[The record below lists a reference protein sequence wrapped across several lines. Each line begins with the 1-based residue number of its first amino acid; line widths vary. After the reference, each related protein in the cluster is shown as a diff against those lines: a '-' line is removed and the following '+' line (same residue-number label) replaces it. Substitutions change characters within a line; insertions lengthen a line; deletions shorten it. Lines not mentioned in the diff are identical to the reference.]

1 MKWYHRALS
10 GVLAASMGVGLLG
23 SLPQAAAVSSVSAGK
38 NAVGTTQATGEIQAT
53 IRLDYPISSQK
64 LQEIGAKLTLFQGKE
79 AIATGD
85 LSQDSTL
92 TFSES
97 TTASGKVSQRTT
109 DQTVNYIDVNIRGLS
124 AQEDENTYHLKFEAA
139 GFKTYE
145 SDELTLSQYSKGIV
159 LGTGDATFTQ
169 GDLNGDNA
177 INTSDVDI
185 VKSKLS
191 TNDSKTDLNGDGK
204 VDIYDLAAVTMA
216 SAATGEAQLFNTTV
230 ITAKVV
236 DTASVAQAITGS
248 DKVEIQQGDVSSLFT
263 DDGQT
268 VTLVPKGG
276 SGELELPIPL
286 AQSAQETGVEMEQ
299 VSIVSST
306 ANPVEKGTVVAE
318 LVNGEK
324 IEVPFDH
331 SNPDG
336 VLAMQLR
343 DDGRKTVTI
352 SLGQRVPVKK
362 ITIKVEVKDNQPVVV
377 EQIKFVQD
385 IVPEHPAVEDVQV
398 KNVQA
403 TAGAKQV
410 TLTWDAF
417 PNITGYK
424 IYYGT
429 SADKLTN
436 TVETEQT
443 TYTVGNL
450 ENLKTYYFAV
460 APISNAGGQT
470 WEGGKSKV
478 VSATPQPNS
487 VPDKP
492 DSVTVTPGDTLLTVT
507 WKPGKDTV
515 SSRVQ
520 YRVKGEGEF
529 TVLPSSYQSSAVITG
544 LKNDVTYEVQVYG
557 VNSKGNG
564 PVSLT
569 AEGTPKLSD
578 IEGPE
583 LPTVNRLDADDVIS
597 SVTVPWDNTDYNV
610 SKGSLPGSV
619 YDENYRTSWIARTW
633 SQRREFT
640 FTFDQGYEMNYLIYV
655 PDLGMDVQNN
665 NGKRYRDYLTR
676 FNITINGQKIEE
688 SKVSFEC
695 GKDNEYFIVKFPKTT
710 VKTIAVEGVQWDGA
724 GNVSLS
730 EIAFYQYGDLDDSI
744 TALFANDSHTA
755 LAEGVDQDEID
766 ALRARANATD
776 AYYVNREVLLDELNN
791 AQQLLEKKD
800 SDLIVRTG
808 FTSRTASADEHFG
821 QSASALQP
829 LGVSALSNQSISL
842 YVEGVQEGDSIK
854 LVQWQHY
861 SETSATT
868 QSYTLHNGRNRIWL
882 SQIGNSGSGE
892 RGGSLYIEYSGSNAD
907 GIKIQVR
914 DTSANKNVITQIPYL
929 NIQPSQWYGKS
940 ESERKALLT
949 PYVEALKAHV
959 SSLSFPNETARK
971 TNTKNA
977 TEIATPSVL
986 LSLPADQVL
995 AGLGGASASTED
1007 MTNQLYRAIVAW
1019 EQLIFLANKTQGIIS
1034 ADQAF
1039 DSYQYPMQTR
1049 QNIRFSRLFSGAFMF
1064 AAGSYV
1070 GIDYNETRAMVTGYP
1085 LGETG
1090 AGGIDSDDVNG
1101 LYGWGIAHEIG
1112 HNMDKIGYAEITNN
1126 IYSLVAQTADTE
1138 NMTGASRLEG
1148 MYPDI
1153 FNKTALGKPGQ
1164 AGNVF
1169 VQLGMYWQL
1178 HLAYDGEGN
1187 ALKGAGSLN
1196 FFNAFFTKWK
1206 SDAYSGASKDDRIA
1220 LIASEITGKNLTEF
1234 FTRWGMELSES
1245 TLSKLKTYGAEDRE
1259 IWYLSDQSRRDRL
1272 AGKSK
1277 ASMTASVKAE
1287 IKDDTKVQ
1295 LTIEANGDADRVQ
1308 GYEIL
1313 RNGTPCAFLMGDG
1326 SATQTYTDSVGA
1338 ANNMALSYSVRV
1350 IDKLGYEV
1358 ADAHASDVRIS
1369 YDKTIDPGE
1378 YTITR
1383 DEKTGNVLITVKN
1396 PDSLLTVSG
1405 IKITGN
1411 HVPSTGVLTVL
1422 VSDKIHEIPT
1432 EQPTEDIPLV
1442 DLIPATPIVPEEE
1455 EKQEAETLP
1464 ETTPETTPTLPDTD
1478 SQPEAKPEAGED
1490 GVQNENTVTTEQP
1503 VVEED
1508 NAETEQPN
1516 EQPAEDVTKPAEES
1530 TTDTSEETVE
1540 LEGEAVPLAD
1550 LGEVEVQGD
1559 WTIAKMGSFTVNE
1572 SSDRDAFLTYL
1583 NKPGAHDTRIWMYD
1597 VKQIAISG
1605 IPTDVA
1611 LEDIH
1616 LLDYPGDNIAFTEGA
1631 SIGVLGQDYTY
1642 ETTEGEET
1650 IKAGTIVVTGS
1661 YRGDPLYN
1669 SVRIVGKM
1677 QSMMPGSSAAP
1688 TVSERTLS
1696 GETLLFAE
1704 IPEDGAVSTISD
1716 GFFLFIPADQDAF
1729 KKVNED
1735 HVDEHNHGETNEVII
1750 EFKAQMWRAVD
1761 VEGNNPR
1768 MTSDTVFISVPRY
1781 ESMPS
1786 IVLEQQEN

>member
-10 GVLAASMGVGLLG
+10 GVLAASMGIGLLG
-23 SLPQAAAVSSVSAGK
+23 SLPHAAAVSSVSAGK

-64 LQEIGAKLTLFQGKE
+64 LQEIGAKLTLFQGDK

-109 DQTVNYIDVNIRGLS
+109 DQTVNYIDVSIRGLS
-124 AQEDENTYHLKFEAA
+124 AQEDKNTYHLKFEAE

-191 TNDSKTDLNGDGK
+191 TSDSEADLNGDGK

-216 SAATGEAQLFNTTV
+216 SGATGEAQLFNTTV

-236 DTASVAQAITGS
+236 DTATVAAEIES
-248 DKVEIQQGDVSSLFT
+248 KVEVKSGNVASLFT
-263 DDGQT
+263 DDGQA
-268 VTLVPKGG
+268 VTLMPK
-276 SGELELPIPL
+276 SGASELELPIPL

-318 LVNGEK
+318 LVSGET

-385 IVPEHPAVEDVQV
+385 IVPEEPVVEDVQV

-410 TLTWDAF
+410 ILTWDAF

-478 VSATPQPNS
+478 VNATPQPNS

-515 SSRVQ
+515 SCRVQ

-529 TVLPSSYQSSAVITG
+529 TVLPNAYQSSATITG
-544 LKNDVTYEVQVYG
+544 LKNDVTYEVQVFG

-583 LPTVNRLDADDVIS
+583 LPTVNRLENSVITS
-597 SVTVPWDNTDYNV
+597 ATHPTSNV
-610 SKGSLPGSV
+610 HSGLSRGELPKSV
-619 YDENYRTSWIARTW
+619 YDGNYNTGWIARTW
-633 SQRREFT
+633 SESRAFT
-640 FTFDQGYEMNYLIYV
+640 FTFDKEYEMNYLIYV
-655 PDLGMDVQNN
+655 PDLRNDPEKS
-665 NGKRYRDYLTR
+665 GKRYRDYFDS
-676 FNITINGQKIEE
+676 FNMWINGERVTN
-688 SKVSFEC
+688 VSFEK
-695 GKDNEYFIVKFPKTT
+695 GKDNTYFIVKFPKST
-710 VKTIAVEGVQWDGA
+710 VKSLTVEASQWAGA
-724 GNVSLS
+724 GNLSLT
-730 EIAFYQYGDLDDSI
+730 EVAFYEYGDLDDSI

-755 LAEGVDQDEID
+755 LAEGVDQDKID
-766 ALRARANATD
+766 ALRARAKDAD
-776 AYYVNREVLLDELNN
+776 AYYVNREVLLDELDN

-800 SDLIVRTG
+800 SELNVRTG
-808 FTSRTASADEHFG
+808 FTSRTASADGQYG

-829 LGVSALSNQSISL
+829 LGLSALSNQSISL

-854 LVQWQHY
+854 LVQWQQY

-868 QSYTLHNGRNRIWL
+868 KSYELHNGRNRIWL

-929 NIQPSQWYGKS
+929 NIQPSQWYEKS
-940 ESERKALLT
+940 EDERKALLT
-949 PYVEALKAHV
+949 PYVEALKTHV
-959 SSLSFPNETARK
+959 SGLTFANDPSKK

-1039 DSYQYPMQTR
+1039 DSYEYPMQTR

-1085 LGETG
+1085 LGQTG

-1178 HLAYDGEGN
+1178 HLAYDNEGN
-1187 ALKGAGSLN
+1187 ALQGAGSLN
-1196 FFNAFFTKWK
+1196 FFNAFFKKWK
-1206 SDAYSGASKDDRIA
+1206 SGAYSDAASKDDRIA

-1245 TLSKLKTYGAEDRE
+1245 TKSTLSSYDEEERE

-1272 AGKSK
+1272 AGESK
-1277 ASMTASVKAE
+1277 TSMTASVHAE

-1295 LTIEANGDADRVQ
+1295 LTIEAHGDADRVQ

-1313 RNGTPCAFLMGDG
+1313 RNGTPIAFLMGNG

-1350 IDKLGYEV
+1350 IDKLGYAV
-1358 ADAHASDVRIS
+1358 ATANASDVRIS
-1369 YDKTIDPGE
+1369 YDKTIASDE
-1378 YTITR
+1378 YTIVR
-1383 DEKTGNVLITVKN
+1383 DEKTGNVLITVK
-1396 PDSLLTVSG
+1396 DQTRLLSVSG
-1405 IKITGN
+1405 IKITGD
-1411 HVPSTGVLTVL
+1411 HVPSTGTLMVL
-1422 VSDKIHEIPT
+1422 VSDKVHEIPT
-1432 EQPTEDIPLV
+1432 TQPTESIPMTALV
-1442 DLIPATPIVPEEE
+1442 PATTIVPETDKTEP
-1455 EKQEAETLP
+1455 T
-1464 ETTPETTPTLPDTD
+1464 ETTPETTPEST
-1478 SQPEAKPEAGED
+1478 PEAGED
-1490 GVQNENTVTTEQP
+1490 GVQNEDTVITEPP

-1508 NAETEQPN
+1508 SVETEQPN

-1540 LEGEAVPLAD
+1540 LEGEAVPLAG

-1559 WTIAKMGSFTVNE
+1559 WTIAKMGSFTANE
-1572 SSDRDAFLTYL
+1572 SSDPTHSFLTYF

-1597 VKQIAISG
+1597 AKQIAISG

-1642 ETTEGEET
+1642 ETTEGTEK
-1650 IKAGTIVVTGS
+1650 IPAGTIVVTGS

-1716 GFFLFIPADQDAF
+1716 GFFLFIPEDQEAF

-1735 HVDEHNHGETNEVII
+1735 HEDNHGANNEVII

-1761 VEGNNPR
+1761 VEGHDPR

-1781 ESMPS
+1781 ESMPN
-1786 IVLEQQEN
+1786 IILAE

>member
-10 GVLAASMGVGLLG
+10 GVLAASMGIGLLG

-64 LQEIGAKLTLFQGKE
+64 LQGIGAKLTLFQGKE

-124 AQEDENTYHLKFEAA
+124 AQEDENTYHLKFEAE

-169 GDLNGDNA
+169 GDLNDDNA

-216 SAATGEAQLFNTTV
+216 SGATGEAQLFNTTV

-236 DTASVAQAITGS
+236 DTATVAAEIES
-248 DKVEIQQGDVSSLFT
+248 KVEVKSGNVASLFT

-286 AQSAQETGVEMEQ
+286 AESAQETGVEMEQ

-318 LVNGEK
+318 LVNGEN
-324 IEVPFDH
+324 IEVPFDQ

-336 VLAMQLR
+336 VLAMQVR

-362 ITIKVEVKDNQPVVV
+362 ITIKVEIKDNQPVVV

-385 IVPEHPAVEDVQV
+385 IVPEEPVVEDVQV

-403 TAGAKQV
+403 TAGTKQV

-429 SADKLTN
+429 SADKLTS

-478 VSATPQPNS
+478 VNATPQPNS

-529 TVLPSSYQSSAVITG
+529 TVLPSAYQSSATITG
-544 LKNDVTYEVQVYG
+544 LENDVTYEVQVYG

-569 AEGTPKLSD
+569 AEGTPKLSE

-583 LPTVNRLDADDVIS
+583 LPTVNRLDNSVITS
-597 SVTVPWDNTDYNV
+597 ATYPTSNV
-610 SKGSLPGSV
+610 HWSLSRGELPKSV
-619 YDENYRTSWIARTW
+619 YDGNYNTGWIARTW
-633 SQRREFT
+633 SESRAFT
-640 FTFDQGYEMNYLIYV
+640 FTFDQEYEMNYLIYA
-655 PDLGMDVQNN
+655 PDLRNDPEKS
-665 NGKRYRDYLTR
+665 GKRYRDYFDS
-676 FNITINGQKIEE
+676 FNMWINGERVTN
-688 SKVSFEC
+688 VSFEK
-695 GKDNEYFIVKFPKTT
+695 GKDNTYFIVKFPKST
-710 VKTIAVEGVQWDGA
+710 VKSLTVEASQWAGA
-724 GNVSLS
+724 GNLSLT
-730 EIAFYQYGDLDDSI
+730 EVAFYEYGDLDDSI

-755 LAEGVDQDEID
+755 LAEGVDQDKID
-766 ALRARANATD
+766 ALRARAKDAD
-776 AYYVNREVLLDELNN
+776 AYYVNREVLLDELDN

-800 SDLIVRTG
+800 SELNVRTG
-808 FTSRTASADEHFG
+808 FTSRTASADGQYG

-829 LGVSALSNQSISL
+829 LGLSALSNQSISL

-854 LVQWQHY
+854 LVQWQQY

-868 QSYTLHNGRNRIWL
+868 KSYELHNGRNRIWL

-940 ESERKALLT
+940 EDERKALLT

-971 TNTKNA
+971 TNTRNV

-995 AGLGGASASTED
+995 AGLGGASASIED

-1085 LGETG
+1085 LGQTG

-1187 ALKGAGSLN
+1187 ALKGAGSLD
-1196 FFNAFFTKWK
+1196 FFNEFFKKWK
-1206 SDAYSGASKDDRIA
+1206 SGAYSGASKDDRIA

-1245 TLSKLKTYGAEDRE
+1245 TKSTLSSYDEEERE

-1272 AGKSK
+1272 AGESK
-1277 ASMTASVKAE
+1277 ASMTASVHAE

-1295 LTIEANGDADRVQ
+1295 LTITVSDDADRVQ

-1313 RNGTPCAFLMGDG
+1313 RNGTPIAFLMGDG

-1350 IDKLGYEV
+1350 IDKLGYAV
-1358 ADAHASDVRIS
+1358 ATANASDVRIS
-1369 YDKTIDPGE
+1369 YDKTIASDE
-1378 YTITR
+1378 YTIVR
-1383 DEKTGNVLITVKN
+1383 DEETGNVLITVKD

-1411 HVPSTGVLTVL
+1411 HVPSKGTLMVL
-1422 VSDKIHEIPT
+1422 VSDKVHEIPT
-1432 EQPTEDIPLV
+1432 TQPTESIPMTALV
-1442 DLIPATPIVPEEE
+1442 PATTIVPETD
-1455 EKQEAETLP
+1455 KTETT
-1464 ETTPETTPTLPDTD
+1464 ETTPETTPEST
-1478 SQPEAKPEAGED
+1478 PEAGAE
-1490 GVQNENTVTTEQP
+1490 GAQNEDAVTNQP
-1503 VVEED
+1503 AAEEGST
-1508 NAETEQPN
+1508 AAEQPN
-1516 EQPAEDVTKPAEES
+1516 EQPTVDTTQPTEDKVED
-1530 TTDTSEETVE
+1530 TDVVD
-1540 LEGEAVPLAD
+1540 LENEAVPLAG

-1559 WTIAKMGSFTVNE
+1559 WTIAKMGSFTANE
-1572 SSDRDAFLTYL
+1572 SSDPTHSFLTYF

-1597 VKQIAISG
+1597 AKQIAISG

-1611 LEDIH
+1611 LEDIQ

-1642 ETTEGEET
+1642 ETTEGTEK
-1650 IKAGTIVVTGS
+1650 IPAGTIVVTGS

-1716 GFFLFIPADQDAF
+1716 GFFLFIPADQEAF

-1735 HVDEHNHGETNEVII
+1735 HEDNHGANNEVII

-1761 VEGNNPR
+1761 VEGHDPR

-1781 ESMPS
+1781 ESMPN
-1786 IVLEQQEN
+1786 IILAE

>member
-124 AQEDENTYHLKFEAA
+124 AQEDENTYHLKFEAE

-169 GDLNGDNA
+169 GDLNDDNA

-216 SAATGEAQLFNTTV
+216 SGATGEAQLFNTTV

-236 DTASVAQAITGS
+236 DTATVAAEIES
-248 DKVEIQQGDVSSLFT
+248 KVEVKSGNVASLFT

-286 AQSAQETGVEMEQ
+286 AESAQETGVEMEQ

-385 IVPEHPAVEDVQV
+385 IVPEEPAVEDVQV

-424 IYYGT
+424 IYYGA

-478 VSATPQPNS
+478 VNATPQPNS

-529 TVLPSSYQSSAVITG
+529 TVLPNAYQSSATITG

-569 AEGTPKLSD
+569 AEGTPKLSEM
-578 IEGPE
+578 EGPE
-583 LPTVNRLDADDVIS
+583 LPTVNRLENSVITS
-597 SVTVPWDNTDYNV
+597 ATHPTSNV
-610 SKGSLPGSV
+610 HSGLSRGELPKSV
-619 YDENYRTSWIARTW
+619 YDGNYNTGWIARTW
-633 SQRREFT
+633 SESRAFT
-640 FTFDQGYEMNYLIYV
+640 FTFDKEYEMNYLIYV
-655 PDLGMDVQNN
+655 PDLRNDPEKS
-665 NGKRYRDYLTR
+665 GKRYRDYFDS
-676 FNITINGQKIEE
+676 FNMWINGERVTN
-688 SKVSFEC
+688 VSFEK
-695 GKDNEYFIVKFPKTT
+695 GKDNTYFIVKFPKST
-710 VKTIAVEGVQWDGA
+710 VKSLTVEASQWAGA
-724 GNVSLS
+724 GNLSLT
-730 EIAFYQYGDLDDSI
+730 EVAFYEYGDLDDSI

-755 LAEGVDQDEID
+755 LAEGVDQDKID
-766 ALRARANATD
+766 ALRARAKDAD
-776 AYYVNREVLLDELNN
+776 AYYVNREVLLDELDN

-800 SDLIVRTG
+800 SELNVRTG
-808 FTSRTASADEHFG
+808 FTSRTASADGQYG

-829 LGVSALSNQSISL
+829 LGLSALSNQSISL

-854 LVQWQHY
+854 LVQWQQY

-868 QSYTLHNGRNRIWL
+868 KSYELHNGRNRIWL

-929 NIQPSQWYGKS
+929 NIQPSQWYDKS
-940 ESERKALLT
+940 EDERKALLT
-949 PYVEALKAHV
+949 PYVQALKAHV

-971 TNTKNA
+971 TNTRNV

-1007 MTNQLYRAIVAW
+1007 MTNQLYRALVAW

-1085 LGETG
+1085 LGQTG

-1101 LYGWGIAHEIG
+1101 LYGWGIAHEVG

-1126 IYSLVAQTADTE
+1126 IYSLVAQTADTG
-1138 NMTGASRLEG
+1138 NMTGPSRLEG

-1206 SDAYSGASKDDRIA
+1206 SDAYSDAASKDDRIA
-1220 LIASEITGKNLTEF
+1220 LIASEVTGKNLTEF

-1245 TLSKLKTYGAEDRE
+1245 TKSTLSSYGAEERE

-1272 AGKSK
+1272 AGESK

-1295 LTIEANGDADRVQ
+1295 LTIEAHGDADRVQ

-1313 RNGTPCAFLMGDG
+1313 RNGTSIAFLMGNG

-1383 DEKTGNVLITVKN
+1383 DEETGNVLITVK
-1396 PDSLLTVSG
+1396 DQTRLLSVSG

-1411 HVPSTGVLTVL
+1411 HVPSTGTLMVL
-1422 VSDKIHEIPT
+1422 VSDEIHEIPT
-1432 EQPTEDIPLV
+1432 TQPTESIPMTALV
-1442 DLIPATPIVPEEE
+1442 PATTIVPETD
-1455 EKQEAETLP
+1455 KTETT
-1464 ETTPETTPTLPDTD
+1464 ETTPETTPDA
-1478 SQPEAKPEAGED
+1478 SQPEAGAEGA
-1490 GVQNENTVTTEQP
+1490 QNEDAVTNQP
-1503 VVEED
+1503 AAEEGST
-1508 NAETEQPN
+1508 ATEQPN
-1516 EQPAEDVTKPAEES
+1516 EQPTVDTTQPTEDKVED
-1530 TTDTSEETVE
+1530 TDVVD
-1540 LEGEAVPLAD
+1540 LENEAVPLAGYYSIVPEGWV
-1550 LGEVEVQGD
+1550 L
-1559 WTIAKMGSFTVNE
+1559 AKDGSFDKN
-1572 SSDRDAFLTYL
+1572 DAPGSGSFLTYF
-1583 NKPGAHDTRIWMYD
+1583 NKPGVQDTRIWMYD
-1597 VKQIAISG
+1597 AKQIAISG

-1642 ETTEGEET
+1642 ETTEGTEK
-1650 IKAGTIVVTGS
+1650 IPAGTIVVTGS

-1716 GFFLFIPADQDAF
+1716 GFFLFIPEDQEAF

-1735 HVDEHNHGETNEVII
+1735 HEDNHGANNEVII

-1761 VEGNNPR
+1761 VEGHDPR

-1781 ESMPS
+1781 ESMPN
-1786 IVLEQQEN
+1786 IILAE

>member
-10 GVLAASMGVGLLG
+10 GVLAASMGIGLLG
-23 SLPQAAAVSSVSAGK
+23 SLPHAAAVSSVSAGK

-64 LQEIGAKLTLFQGKE
+64 LQEIGAKLTLFQGDKP
-79 AIATGD
+79 IATGD

-97 TTASGKVSQRTT
+97 TTASGEVSQRTT

-124 AQEDENTYHLKFEAA
+124 AQEDENTYHLKFEAE

-216 SAATGEAQLFNTTV
+216 SGATGEAQLFNTTV

-236 DTASVAQAITGS
+236 DTATVAAEIES
-248 DKVEIQQGDVSSLFT
+248 KVEVKSGNVASLFT
-263 DDGQT
+263 DDGQA
-268 VTLVPKGG
+268 VTLMPK
-276 SGELELPIPL
+276 SGASELELPIPL
-286 AQSAQETGVEMEQ
+286 AQSAQESGVEMEQ

-306 ANPVEKGTVVAE
+306 ANPVEKGTVIAE
-318 LVNGEK
+318 LVNGEN
-324 IEVPFDH
+324 IEVPFDQ

-336 VLAMQLR
+336 VLAMQVR

-385 IVPEHPAVEDVQV
+385 IVPEEPVVEDVQV

-403 TAGAKQV
+403 TAGTKQV

-429 SADKLTN
+429 SADKLTS

-492 DSVTVTPGDTLLTVT
+492 DSVTVTPGDGFLTVT

-529 TVLPSSYQSSAVITG
+529 TVLPSSYQSSATITG
-544 LKNDVTYEVQVYG
+544 LENGVTYEVQVFG

-583 LPTVNRLDADDVIS
+583 LPTVNRLDNSVITS
-597 SVTVPWDNTDYNV
+597 ATYPTSNV
-610 SKGSLPGSV
+610 HWGLSRGELPKSV
-619 YDENYRTSWIARTW
+619 YDGNYNTGWIARTW
-633 SQRREFT
+633 SESRAFT
-640 FTFDQGYEMNYLIYV
+640 FTFDQEYEMNYLIYV
-655 PDLGMDVQNN
+655 PDLRNDPEKS
-665 NGKRYRDYLTR
+665 GKRYRDYFDS
-676 FNITINGQKIEE
+676 FNMWINGERVTN
-688 SKVSFEC
+688 VSFEK
-695 GKDNEYFIVKFPKTT
+695 GKDNTYFIVKFPKST
-710 VKTIAVEGVQWDGA
+710 VKSLTVEASQWAGA
-724 GNVSLS
+724 GNLSLT
-730 EIAFYQYGDLDDSI
+730 EVAFYQYGDLDNRIQD
-744 TALFANDSHTA
+744 LFANDSHTA
-755 LAEGVDQDEID
+755 LAEGVDQDKID
-766 ALRARANATD
+766 ALRARANDTD
-776 AYYVNREVLLDELNN
+776 AYYVNREVMLDELNN
-791 AQQLLEKKD
+791 AQQLLGQQD
-800 SDLIVRTG
+800 SELNVRTG
-808 FTSRTASADEHFG
+808 FTSRTASADGQYG

-829 LGVSALSNQSISL
+829 LGLSALSNQSISL

-854 LVQWQHY
+854 LVQWQQY

-868 QSYTLHNGRNRIWL
+868 KSYELHNGRNRIWL

-929 NIQPSQWYGKS
+929 NIQPSQWYDKS
-940 ESERKALLT
+940 ENERKALLT
-949 PYVEALKAHV
+949 PYVEALKTHV
-959 SSLSFPNETARK
+959 SGLTFANDPSKK
-971 TNTKNA
+971 TNTRNV

-1085 LGETG
+1085 LGQTG

-1178 HLAYDGEGN
+1178 HLAYDNEGN
-1187 ALKGAGSLN
+1187 ALQGAGSLD
-1196 FFNAFFTKWK
+1196 FFNEFFKKWK
-1206 SDAYSGASKDDRIA
+1206 AGEHSGASKDDRIA
-1220 LIASEITGKNLTEF
+1220 LIASEVADKNLTEF

-1245 TLSKLKTYGAEDRE
+1245 TLSKLKTYGTEDRE

-1272 AGKSK
+1272 AGESK
-1277 ASMTASVKAE
+1277 TSMTASVHAE

-1295 LTIEANGDADRVQ
+1295 LTIEAHGDADRVQ

-1313 RNGTPCAFLMGDG
+1313 RNGTPIAFLMGNG

-1369 YDKTIDPGE
+1369 YDKTIASDE
-1378 YTITR
+1378 YTIVR
-1383 DEKTGNVLITVKN
+1383 DEKNGNVLITVKD

-1405 IKITGN
+1405 IKITGD
-1411 HVPSTGVLTVL
+1411 HVPSKGTLMVL
-1422 VSDKIHEIPT
+1422 VSDKVHEIPT
-1432 EQPTEDIPLV
+1432 TQPTESIPMTALV
-1442 DLIPATPIVPEEE
+1442 PATTIVPETD
-1455 EKQEAETLP
+1455 KTETT
-1464 ETTPETTPTLPDTD
+1464 ETTPEST
-1478 SQPEAKPEAGED
+1478 PEAGAE
-1490 GVQNENTVTTEQP
+1490 GAQNEDTVTTEPP

-1516 EQPAEDVTKPAEES
+1516 QQPAEDVTKPAEES

-1540 LEGEAVPLAD
+1540 LEGEAVPLAG

-1559 WTIAKMGSFTVNE
+1559 WTIAKMGSFTANE
-1572 SSDRDAFLTYL
+1572 SSDPDAFLTYL

-1597 VKQIAISG
+1597 AKQIAISG

-1611 LEDIH
+1611 LEDIQ

-1642 ETTEGEET
+1642 ETTEGTEK
-1650 IKAGTIVVTGS
+1650 IPAGTIVVTGS

-1677 QSMMPGSSAAP
+1677 QSMKPGSSAAP

-1716 GFFLFIPADQDAF
+1716 GFFLFIPEDQEAF

-1735 HVDEHNHGETNEVII
+1735 HEDNHGANNEVII

-1761 VEGNNPR
+1761 VEGHDPR

-1781 ESMPS
+1781 ESMPN
-1786 IVLEQQEN
+1786 IILAE

>member
-23 SLPQAAAVSSVSAGK
+23 SLPHAAAVSSADLSKTV
-38 NAVGTTQATGEIQAT
+38 VGTTGATGEIQAK
-53 IRLDYPISSQK
+53 IRLDYPISTQK
-64 LQEIGAKLTLFQGKE
+64 LQEIGAKVTLLQQGQ
-79 AIATGD
+79 AIATGN
-85 LSQDSTL
+85 LSQNGAL
-92 TFSES
+92 VFSDG
-97 TTASGKVSQRTT
+97 GKATGTISQRTT
-109 DQTVNYIDVNIRGLS
+109 QETANYIDLSIRGLS
-124 AQEDENTYHLKFEAA
+124 ADEDENTYQLKFEAD
-139 GFKTYE
+139 GFKTYTSE
-145 SDELTLSQYSKGIV
+145 DLVLSQYSKGIV
-159 LGTGDATFTQ
+159 LGTGDTTFTQ
-169 GDLNGDNA
+169 GDLNADGQVNEA
-177 INTSDVDI
+177 DI
-185 VKSKLS
+185 QAVKDKLS
-191 TNDSKTDLNGDGK
+191 TTDSKADLNGDGK
-204 VDIYDLAAVTMA
+204 VDISDLAAITMA
-216 SAATGEAQLFNTTV
+216 SGASGEAQLFNTAV

-236 DTASVAQAITGS
+236 NAETVSQAITETGT
-248 DKVEIQQGDVSSLFT
+248 VEVKSGDVSSLFT

-268 VTLVPKGG
+268 VTLAPMGG
-276 SGELELPIPL
+276 GNELELPIPL
-286 AQSAQETGVEMEQ
+286 AESAQETGVEMEQ

-318 LVNGEK
+318 LTDGTF
-324 IEVPFDH
+324 IEVPFDE
-331 SNPDG
+331 STPDG
-336 VLAMQLR
+336 VQAIQLL

-362 ITIKVEVKDNQPVVV
+362 ITIKVEIKDNQPVVV

-385 IVPEHPAVEDVQV
+385 IVPEEPAVENVQV
-398 KNVQA
+398 KNVKAQ
-403 TAGAKQV
+403 AGAKQV

-424 IYYGT
+424 VYYGT
-429 SADKLTN
+429 SADKMTSTL
-436 TVETEQT
+436 ETEQT
-443 TYTVGNL
+443 TCTVGNL

-470 WEGGKSKV
+470 WEGGKSAV

-492 DSVTVTPGDTLLTVT
+492 DAVTVTPGDTLLTVT

-529 TVLPSSYQSSAVITG
+529 TVLPASYQTSATITG
-544 LKNDVTYEVQVYG
+544 LENDVTYEVQVYG

-569 AEGTPKLSD
+569 AEGTPKLEQ

-583 LPTVNRLDADDVIS
+583 LPSVNRLDASTVITS
-597 SVTVPWDNTDYNV
+597 ATYPTNNTDTNV
-610 SKGSLPGSV
+610 SKGTLPGSV
-619 YDENYRTSWIARTW
+619 YDGDYRTSWIARTW
-633 SQRREFT
+633 SQSRKFT
-640 FTFDQGYEMNYLIYV
+640 FTFDKAYEMNYLIYV
-655 PDLGMDVQNN
+655 PDQGKDVQNN
-665 NGKRYRDYLTR
+665 NGKLYRDYLTR
-676 FNITINGQKIEE
+676 FNITINGQAIDA
-688 SKVSFEC
+688 SQVSFERA
-695 GKDNEYFIVKFPKTT
+695 KDNQYFIVKFPKSM
-710 VKTIAVEGVQWDGA
+710 VNTISVEGVQWDGA

-730 EIAFYQYGDLDDSI
+730 EIAFYEYGDLDDSI
-744 TALFANDSHTA
+744 TALFANGSHTA
-755 LAEGVDQDEID
+755 LAEGVDADKINE
-766 ALRARANATD
+766 LRTRANDAD
-776 AYYVNREVLLDELNN
+776 AYYVNREVLLDELDN
-791 AQQLLEKKD
+791 AQQLLDKKD
-800 SDLIVRTG
+800 SELTVRTG
-808 FTSRTASADEHFG
+808 FASRSASADSQYG

-829 LGVSALSNQSISL
+829 LGVSALSGQSISL
-842 YVEGVQEGDSIK
+842 YVEGVQDGDSLK
-854 LVQWQHY
+854 LVQWQQY
-861 SETSATT
+861 SETNATT
-868 QSYTLHNGRNRIWL
+868 KSYNLTNGRNRIWL

-892 RGGSLYIEYSGSNAD
+892 RGGSLYIEYNGKNAD

-914 DTSANKNVITQIPYL
+914 DTSANKNVVTVIPYL
-929 NIQPSQWYGKS
+929 NIQPTQWYGKS
-940 ESERKALLT
+940 EDERKAVLRT
-949 PYVEALKAHV
+949 YAEALKAYV
-959 SSLSFPNETARK
+959 PTLNFPNEGAKK
-971 TNTKNA
+971 TNTKNI

-986 LSLPADQVL
+986 LSLPANQVL
-995 AGLGGASASTED
+995 EGLGGANASVDEL
-1007 MTNQLYRAIVAW
+1007 TNQLYRAIVAW

-1090 AGGIDSDDVNG
+1090 ASGIDSDDVNG
-1101 LYGWGIAHEIG
+1101 LYGWGIAHEVG

-1126 IYSLVAQTADTE
+1126 IYSLVAQTADTGD
-1138 NMTGASRLEG
+1138 MTGPSRLEG

-1178 HLAYDGEGN
+1178 HLAYDGKGN
-1187 ALKGAGSLN
+1187 ALNGAGSLD

-1206 SDAYSGASKDDRIA
+1206 AGEYSSASKDDRIA
-1220 LIASEITGKNLTEF
+1220 LIASEVTGKNLTEF

-1245 TLSKLKTYGAEDRE
+1245 TKSTLASYGQEDRE

-1277 ASMTASVKAE
+1277 ASLTASLAAE
-1287 IKDDTKVQ
+1287 VQNDTDVT
-1295 LTIEANGDADRVQ
+1295 LTIQISGDADRVQ

-1313 RNGTPCAFLMGDG
+1313 RNGTPIAFLMGNG

-1369 YDKTIDPGE
+1369 YDKTIDSSKYVIE
-1378 YTITR
+1378 R
-1383 DEKTGNVLITVKN
+1383 DNETGNILITVKDQ
-1396 PDSLLTVSG
+1396 DSLLSVAG
-1405 IKITGN
+1405 IKLTGSN
-1411 HVPSTGVLTVL
+1411 IPSRGTLMVLT
-1422 VSDKIHEIPT
+1422 SDEIHELPDTSVT
-1432 EQPTEDIPLV
+1432 EEVPMEELT
-1442 DLIPATPIVPEEE
+1442 PADPIVPEESE
-1455 EKQEAETLP
+1455 QPTEAP
-1464 ETTPETTPTLPDTD
+1464 ETTPAQPEQNDQT
-1478 SQPEAKPEAGED
+1478 QPEAGADDGQHADDNQQTETEGTPDQSPAQTEDKQDTAQTAPETEEEHQD
-1490 GVQNENTVTTEQP
+1490 QTTE
-1503 VVEED
+1503 D
-1508 NAETEQPN
+1508 TA
-1516 EQPAEDVTKPAEES
+1516 
-1530 TTDTSEETVE
+1530 TDAETVE
-1540 LEGEAVPLAD
+1540 LENEQVPLAG
-1550 LGEVEVQGD
+1550 LGNVTVQGN
-1559 WTIAKMGSFTVNE
+1559 WTVAKMGSFTENE
-1572 SSDRDAFLTYL
+1572 AVDSDAFLTYF
-1583 NKPGAHDTRIWMYD
+1583 NKPGAKDTRIWMYD
-1597 VKQIAISG
+1597 AKQIAISG
-1605 IPTDVA
+1605 IPSDVA

-1650 IKAGTIVVTGS
+1650 IPEGTIVITGS

-1669 SVRIVGKM
+1669 SVRVVGKM
-1677 QSMMPGSSAAP
+1677 QSMQPGSSAAP
-1688 TVSERTLS
+1688 TVSEQTLE

-1716 GFFLFIPADQDAF
+1716 GFFLFVPKDQEAF
-1729 KKVNED
+1729 KQVNED
-1735 HVDEHNHGETNEVII
+1735 HEDNHGAGNKVII
-1750 EFKAQMWRAVD
+1750 ELKAQMWRSTN
-1761 VEGNNPR
+1761 VEGTDYR

-1786 IVLEQQEN
+1786 IILAE

>member
-1 MKWYHRALS
+1 
-10 GVLAASMGVGLLG
+10 MGVGLLG

-124 AQEDENTYHLKFEAA
+124 AQEDENTYHLKFEAE

-286 AQSAQETGVEMEQ
+286 AESAQETGVEMEQ

-385 IVPEHPAVEDVQV
+385 IVPEEPAVEDVQV

-529 TVLPSSYQSSAVITG
+529 TVLPSSYQSSATITG

-583 LPTVNRLDADDVIS
+583 LPTVNRLDAGTVIS

-619 YDENYRTSWIARTW
+619 YDKNYRTSWIARTW
-633 SQRREFT
+633 SQSRQFT

-688 SKVSFEC
+688 SKVSFER

-710 VKTIAVEGVQWDGA
+710 VNTIAVEGVQWDGA

-730 EIAFYQYGDLDDSI
+730 EIAFYEYGDLDDSI

-755 LAEGVDQDEID
+755 LAEGVDQDKID
-766 ALRARANATD
+766 ALRARASDAD
-776 AYYVNREVLLDELNN
+776 AYYVNREVLLDELDN

-800 SDLIVRTG
+800 SELNVRTG
-808 FTSRTASADEHFG
+808 FTSRTASADREYG

-829 LGVSALSNQSISL
+829 LGLSALSNQSISL
-842 YVEGVQEGDSIK
+842 YVEGVQPGDSIK
-854 LVQWQHY
+854 LVQWQQY

-868 QSYTLHNGRNRIWL
+868 KSYELHNGRNRIWL

-929 NIQPSQWYGKS
+929 NIQPSQWYEKS
-940 ESERKALLT
+940 EDERKALLT

-971 TNTKNA
+971 TNTRNV

-1007 MTNQLYRAIVAW
+1007 MTNQLYRALVAW

-1039 DSYQYPMQTR
+1039 DSYKYPLQTR

-1178 HLAYDGEGN
+1178 HLAYDDEGN

-1196 FFNAFFTKWK
+1196 FFNEFFKKWK
-1206 SDAYSGASKDDRIA
+1206 SGAYSDAASKDDRIA

-1272 AGKSK
+1272 AGESK
-1277 ASMTASVKAE
+1277 ASMTASVHAE

-1295 LTIEANGDADRVQ
+1295 LTIEAHGDADRVQ

-1313 RNGTPCAFLMGDG
+1313 RNGTPIAFLMGNG

-1369 YDKTIDPGE
+1369 YDKTIASDE
-1378 YTITR
+1378 YTIVR
-1383 DEKTGNVLITVKN
+1383 DEKNGNVLITVKD

-1405 IKITGN
+1405 IKITGD
-1411 HVPSTGVLTVL
+1411 HVPSKGTLMVL

-1464 ETTPETTPTLPDTD
+1464 ETTPETEPTLPDTD
-1478 SQPEAKPEAGED
+1478 SQPEAQPEAGED
-1490 GVQNENTVTTEQP
+1490 GVQNEDTVTTEPP

-1508 NAETEQPN
+1508 SAETEQPNQQPN

-1540 LEGEAVPLAD
+1540 LEGEAVPLAG

-1559 WTIAKMGSFTVNE
+1559 WTIAKMGSFTAND
-1572 SSDRDAFLTYL
+1572 SSDPTHSFLTYF

-1597 VKQIAISG
+1597 AKQIAISG
-1605 IPTDVA
+1605 IPSDVA

-1642 ETTEGEET
+1642 ETTEGTEK
-1650 IKAGTIVVTGS
+1650 IPAGTIVVTGS

-1716 GFFLFIPADQDAF
+1716 GFFLFIPEDQEAF

-1735 HVDEHNHGETNEVII
+1735 HEDNHGANNEVII

-1761 VEGNNPR
+1761 VEGHDPR

-1781 ESMPS
+1781 ESMPN
-1786 IVLEQQEN
+1786 IILAE

>member
-10 GVLAASMGVGLLG
+10 GVLAASMGIGLLG
-23 SLPQAAAVSSVSAGK
+23 SLPHAAAVSSVSAGK

-64 LQEIGAKLTLFQGKE
+64 LQEIGAKLTLFQGDK

-124 AQEDENTYHLKFEAA
+124 AQEDENTYHLKFEAE

-216 SAATGEAQLFNTTV
+216 SGATGEAQLFNTTV

-236 DTASVAQAITGS
+236 DTATVAAEIES
-248 DKVEIQQGDVSSLFT
+248 KVEVKSGNVASLFT

-286 AQSAQETGVEMEQ
+286 AESAQETGVEMEQ

-318 LVNGEK
+318 LVNGET

-385 IVPEHPAVEDVQV
+385 IVPEEPVVEDVQV

-403 TAGAKQV
+403 TAGTKQV

-424 IYYGT
+424 IYYGA
-429 SADKLTN
+429 SADKLTS

-478 VSATPQPNS
+478 VNATPQPNS

-492 DSVTVTPGDTLLTVT
+492 DSVTVTPGDAFLTVT

-529 TVLPSSYQSSAVITG
+529 TVLPSSYQSSATITG
-544 LKNDVTYEVQVYG
+544 LENDVTYEVQVYG

-578 IEGPE
+578 IEGPK
-583 LPTVNRLDADDVIS
+583 LPTVNRLDNSVIIS
-597 SVTVPWDNTDYNV
+597 ATYPTSNV
-610 SKGSLPGSV
+610 HWGLSRGELPKSV
-619 YDENYRTSWIARTW
+619 YDGNYNTGWIARTW
-633 SQRREFT
+633 SESRAFT
-640 FTFDQGYEMNYLIYV
+640 FTFDKEYEMNYLIYV
-655 PDLGMDVQNN
+655 PDLRNDPEKS
-665 NGKRYRDYLTR
+665 GKRYRDYFDS
-676 FNITINGQKIEE
+676 FNMWINGERVTN
-688 SKVSFEC
+688 VSFEK
-695 GKDNEYFIVKFPKTT
+695 GKDNTYFIVKFPKST
-710 VKTIAVEGVQWDGA
+710 VKSLTVEASQWAGA
-724 GNVSLS
+724 GNLSLT
-730 EIAFYQYGDLDDSI
+730 EVAFYEYGDLDNRIQD
-744 TALFANDSHTA
+744 LFANDSHTA
-755 LAEGVDQDEID
+755 LAEGVDQDKID
-766 ALRARANATD
+766 ALRARAKDAD

-800 SDLIVRTG
+800 SELNVRTG
-808 FTSRTASADEHFG
+808 FTSRTASADGQYG

-829 LGVSALSNQSISL
+829 LGLSALSNQSISL

-854 LVQWQHY
+854 LVQWQQY

-868 QSYTLHNGRNRIWL
+868 KSYELHNGRNRIWL

-949 PYVEALKAHV
+949 PYVEALKTHV
-959 SSLSFPNETARK
+959 SGLTFSNDTSKR
-971 TNTKNA
+971 TNTKNV

-1007 MTNQLYRAIVAW
+1007 MTNQLYRALVAW

-1085 LGETG
+1085 LGQTG

-1187 ALKGAGSLN
+1187 ALKGAGSLD
-1196 FFNAFFTKWK
+1196 FFNEFFKKWK
-1206 SDAYSGASKDDRIA
+1206 AGEHSGASKDDRIA

-1245 TLSKLKTYGAEDRE
+1245 TLSKLKTYGTEDRE

-1272 AGKSK
+1272 AGESK
-1277 ASMTASVKAE
+1277 ASMTASVHAE

-1295 LTIEANGDADRVQ
+1295 LTIEAHGDADRVQ

-1313 RNGTPCAFLMGDG
+1313 RNGTPIAFLMGNG

-1369 YDKTIDPGE
+1369 YDKTIASDE
-1378 YTITR
+1378 YTIVR
-1383 DEKTGNVLITVKN
+1383 DEKNGNVLITVKD

-1405 IKITGN
+1405 IKITGDY
-1411 HVPSTGVLTVL
+1411 VPSKGTLMVL

-1442 DLIPATPIVPEEE
+1442 DLIPATPIVPEDE

-1464 ETTPETTPTLPDTD
+1464 ETTPETEPTLPDID
-1478 SQPEAKPEAGED
+1478 GQPEAQPEAGED
-1490 GVQNENTVTTEQP
+1490 GVQNEDTVTTEPP

-1508 NAETEQPN
+1508 SVETEQPN

-1530 TTDTSEETVE
+1530 TTDTSEEAVE
-1540 LEGEAVPLAD
+1540 LEGEAVPLAG

-1559 WTIAKMGSFTVNE
+1559 WTIAKMGSFTAND
-1572 SSDRDAFLTYL
+1572 SSDPTHSFLTYF

-1597 VKQIAISG
+1597 AKQIAISG

-1611 LEDIH
+1611 LEDIQ

-1642 ETTEGEET
+1642 ETTEGTEK
-1650 IKAGTIVVTGS
+1650 IPAGTIVVTGS

-1716 GFFLFIPADQDAF
+1716 GFFLFIPEDQEAF

-1735 HVDEHNHGETNEVII
+1735 HEDNHGANNEVII

-1761 VEGNNPR
+1761 VEGHDPR

-1781 ESMPS
+1781 ESMPN
-1786 IVLEQQEN
+1786 IILAE

>member
-124 AQEDENTYHLKFEAA
+124 AQEDENTYHLKFEAE

-169 GDLNGDNA
+169 GDLNDDNA

-216 SAATGEAQLFNTTV
+216 SGATGEAQLFNTTV

-236 DTASVAQAITGS
+236 DTATVAAEIES
-248 DKVEIQQGDVSSLFT
+248 KVEVKSGNVASLFT

-286 AQSAQETGVEMEQ
+286 AESAQETGVEMEQ

-385 IVPEHPAVEDVQV
+385 IVPEEPAVEDVQV

-443 TYTVGNL
+443 TYTVSNL

-529 TVLPSSYQSSAVITG
+529 TVLPNAYQSSAVITG
-544 LKNDVTYEVQVYG
+544 LENGVTYEVQVFG
-557 VNSKGNG
+557 VNSNGNG

-583 LPTVNRLDADDVIS
+583 LPTVNRLENSVITS
-597 SVTVPWDNTDYNV
+597 ATYPTSNV
-610 SKGSLPGSV
+610 HSGLSRGELPKSV
-619 YDENYRTSWIARTW
+619 YDGNYNTGWIARTW
-633 SQRREFT
+633 SESRAFT
-640 FTFDQGYEMNYLIYV
+640 FTFDKEYEMNYLIYV
-655 PDLGMDVQNN
+655 PDLRNDPEKS
-665 NGKRYRDYLTR
+665 GKRYRDYFDS
-676 FNITINGQKIEE
+676 FNMWINGERVTN
-688 SKVSFEC
+688 VSFEK
-695 GKDNEYFIVKFPKTT
+695 GKDNTYFIVKFPKST
-710 VKTIAVEGVQWDGA
+710 VKSLTVEASQWAGA
-724 GNVSLS
+724 GNLSLT
-730 EIAFYQYGDLDDSI
+730 EVAFYEYGDLDDSI

-755 LAEGVDQDEID
+755 LAEGVDQDKID
-766 ALRARANATD
+766 ALRARAKDAD
-776 AYYVNREVLLDELNN
+776 AYYVNREVLLDELDN

-800 SDLIVRTG
+800 SELNVRTG

-829 LGVSALSNQSISL
+829 LGLSALSNQSISL

-854 LVQWQHY
+854 LVQWQQY

-868 QSYTLHNGRNRIWL
+868 KSYELHNGRNRIWL

-929 NIQPSQWYGKS
+929 NIQPSQWYDKS
-940 ESERKALLT
+940 EDERKALLT

-971 TNTKNA
+971 TNTRNV

-1007 MTNQLYRAIVAW
+1007 MTNQLYRALVAW

-1085 LGETG
+1085 LGQTG

-1126 IYSLVAQTADTE
+1126 IYSLVAQTADTG
-1138 NMTGASRLEG
+1138 NMTGPSRLEG

-1178 HLAYDGEGN
+1178 HLAYDDEGN
-1187 ALKGAGSLN
+1187 ALKGAGSLD
-1196 FFNAFFTKWK
+1196 FFNKFFKKWK
-1206 SDAYSGASKDDRIA
+1206 SGAYSDAASKDDRIA

-1245 TLSKLKTYGAEDRE
+1245 TKSTLSSCGAEERE

-1272 AGKSK
+1272 AGESK

-1295 LTIEANGDADRVQ
+1295 LTIEAHGDADRVQ

-1313 RNGTPCAFLMGDG
+1313 RNGTSIAFLMGNG

-1383 DEKTGNVLITVKN
+1383 DEKNGNVLITVKD

-1411 HVPSTGVLTVL
+1411 HVPSTGTLMVL
-1422 VSDKIHEIPT
+1422 VSDKVHEIPT
-1432 EQPTEDIPLV
+1432 TQPTESIPMTALV
-1442 DLIPATPIVPEEE
+1442 PATTIVPETD
-1455 EKQEAETLP
+1455 KTETT
-1464 ETTPETTPTLPDTD
+1464 ETTPETTP
-1478 SQPEAKPEAGED
+1478 EAGAE
-1490 GVQNENTVTTEQP
+1490 GAQNEDAVTNQP
-1503 VVEED
+1503 AAEEGST
-1508 NAETEQPN
+1508 AAEQPN
-1516 EQPAEDVTKPAEES
+1516 EQPTVDTTQPTEDKVED
-1530 TTDTSEETVE
+1530 TDVVD
-1540 LEGEAVPLAD
+1540 LENEAVPLAG

-1559 WTIAKMGSFTVNE
+1559 WTIAKMGSFTANE
-1572 SSDRDAFLTYL
+1572 SSDPTHSFLTYF
-1583 NKPGAHDTRIWMYD
+1583 NKPGAQDTRIWMYD
-1597 VKQIAISG
+1597 AKQIAISG

-1642 ETTEGEET
+1642 ETTEGTEK
-1650 IKAGTIVVTGS
+1650 IPAGTIVVTGS

-1716 GFFLFIPADQDAF
+1716 GFFLFIPEDQEAF

-1735 HVDEHNHGETNEVII
+1735 HEDNHGANNEVII

-1761 VEGNNPR
+1761 VEGHDPR

-1781 ESMPS
+1781 ESMPN
-1786 IVLEQQEN
+1786 IILAE

>member
-1 MKWYHRALS
+1 
-10 GVLAASMGVGLLG
+10 MGVGLLG

-38 NAVGTTQATGEIQAT
+38 NAVGTTRATGEIQAT

-64 LQEIGAKLTLFQGKE
+64 LQEIGAKLTLFQGDK

-92 TFSES
+92 TFSDG

-124 AQEDENTYHLKFEAA
+124 ADEDKNTYHLEFEAD
-139 GFKTYE
+139 GFKTYK
-145 SDELTLSQYSKGIV
+145 SDELTLSQYSQGIV

-216 SAATGEAQLFNTTV
+216 SGATGEAQLFNTTV

-236 DTASVAQAITGS
+236 DTASVAQAINES

-318 LVNGEK
+318 LVNGDT

-385 IVPEHPAVEDVQV
+385 IVPEEPVVEDVQV

-403 TAGAKQV
+403 TAGTKQV

-429 SADKLTN
+429 SADKLTS

-478 VSATPQPNS
+478 VNATPQPNS

-492 DSVTVTPGDTLLTVT
+492 DSVTVTPGDAFLTVN

-529 TVLPSSYQSSAVITG
+529 TLLSGSYQSSAVITG
-544 LKNDVTYEVQVYG
+544 LENDVTYEVQVYG

-578 IEGPE
+578 IEGPK
-583 LPTVNRLDADDVIS
+583 LPTVNRIENTHITSA
-597 SVTVPWDNTDYNV
+597 TYPTGNTDSRV
-610 SKGSLPGSV
+610 SKGELPGSV

-633 SQRREFT
+633 SQSRQFT

-688 SKVSFEC
+688 SKVSFER

-755 LAEGVDQDEID
+755 LAEGVDQDKID
-766 ALRARANATD
+766 ALRARANDAD

-800 SDLIVRTG
+800 SELNVRTG
-808 FTSRTASADEHFG
+808 FTSRTASADGQYG

-829 LGVSALSNQSISL
+829 LGLSALSNQSISL

-854 LVQWQHY
+854 LVQWQQY

-868 QSYTLHNGRNRIWL
+868 KSYELHNGRNRIWL

-929 NIQPSQWYGKS
+929 NIQPSQWYDKS

-949 PYVEALKAHV
+949 PYIEALKTHV
-959 SSLSFPNETARK
+959 SGLTFSNDTSKR

-1039 DSYQYPMQTR
+1039 DCYQYPMQTR

-1085 LGETG
+1085 LGQTG

-1101 LYGWGIAHEIG
+1101 LYGWGIAV
-1112 HNMDKIGYAEITNN
+1112 TPR
-1126 IYSLVAQTADTE
+1126 SPTT
-1138 NMTGASRLEG
+1138 
-1148 MYPDI
+1148 
-1153 FNKTALGKPGQ
+1153 
-1164 AGNVF
+1164 
-1169 VQLGMYWQL
+1169 
-1178 HLAYDGEGN
+1178 
-1187 ALKGAGSLN
+1187 
-1196 FFNAFFTKWK
+1196 
-1206 SDAYSGASKDDRIA
+1206 
-1220 LIASEITGKNLTEF
+1220 
-1234 FTRWGMELSES
+1234 FTRWLHRPR
-1245 TLSKLKTYGAEDRE
+1245 TPKT
-1259 IWYLSDQSRRDRL
+1259 
-1272 AGKSK
+1272 
-1277 ASMTASVKAE
+1277 
-1287 IKDDTKVQ
+1287 
-1295 LTIEANGDADRVQ
+1295 
-1308 GYEIL
+1308 
-1313 RNGTPCAFLMGDG
+1313 
-1326 SATQTYTDSVGA
+1326 
-1338 ANNMALSYSVRV
+1338 
-1350 IDKLGYEV
+1350 
-1358 ADAHASDVRIS
+1358 
-1369 YDKTIDPGE
+1369 
-1378 YTITR
+1378 
-1383 DEKTGNVLITVKN
+1383 
-1396 PDSLLTVSG
+1396 
-1405 IKITGN
+1405 
-1411 HVPSTGVLTVL
+1411 
-1422 VSDKIHEIPT
+1422 
-1432 EQPTEDIPLV
+1432 
-1442 DLIPATPIVPEEE
+1442 
-1455 EKQEAETLP
+1455 
-1464 ETTPETTPTLPDTD
+1464 
-1478 SQPEAKPEAGED
+1478 
-1490 GVQNENTVTTEQP
+1490 
-1503 VVEED
+1503 
-1508 NAETEQPN
+1508 
-1516 EQPAEDVTKPAEES
+1516 
-1530 TTDTSEETVE
+1530 
-1540 LEGEAVPLAD
+1540 
-1550 LGEVEVQGD
+1550 
-1559 WTIAKMGSFTVNE
+1559 
-1572 SSDRDAFLTYL
+1572 
-1583 NKPGAHDTRIWMYD
+1583 
-1597 VKQIAISG
+1597 
-1605 IPTDVA
+1605 
-1611 LEDIH
+1611 
-1616 LLDYPGDNIAFTEGA
+1616 
-1631 SIGVLGQDYTY
+1631 
-1642 ETTEGEET
+1642 
-1650 IKAGTIVVTGS
+1650 
-1661 YRGDPLYN
+1661 
-1669 SVRIVGKM
+1669 
-1677 QSMMPGSSAAP
+1677 
-1688 TVSERTLS
+1688 
-1696 GETLLFAE
+1696 
-1704 IPEDGAVSTISD
+1704 
-1716 GFFLFIPADQDAF
+1716 
-1729 KKVNED
+1729 
-1735 HVDEHNHGETNEVII
+1735 
-1750 EFKAQMWRAVD
+1750 
-1761 VEGNNPR
+1761 
-1768 MTSDTVFISVPRY
+1768 
-1781 ESMPS
+1781 
-1786 IVLEQQEN
+1786 

>member
-124 AQEDENTYHLKFEAA
+124 AQEDENTYHLKFEAE

-216 SAATGEAQLFNTTV
+216 SGATGEAQLFNTTV

-236 DTASVAQAITGS
+236 DTASVAQAINES

-286 AQSAQETGVEMEQ
+286 AESAQETGVEMEQ

-306 ANPVEKGTVVAE
+306 ANPVEKGTVIAE
-318 LVNGEK
+318 LVNGET

-336 VLAMQLR
+336 VLAMQVR

-385 IVPEHPAVEDVQV
+385 IVPEEPAVEDVQV

-429 SADKLTN
+429 SADKLTS

-492 DSVTVTPGDTLLTVT
+492 DSVTVTPGDGFLTVS

-529 TVLPSSYQSSAVITG
+529 TLLSGSYQSSAVITG
-544 LKNDVTYEVQVYG
+544 LENGVTYEVQVFG
-557 VNSKGNG
+557 VNSNGNG

-569 AEGTPKLSD
+569 AEGTPKLSE
-578 IEGPE
+578 IEGPK
-583 LPTVNRLDADDVIS
+583 LPTVNRLDNSVITS
-597 SVTVPWDNTDYNV
+597 ATYPTSNV
-610 SKGSLPGSV
+610 HWGLSRGELPKSV
-619 YDENYRTSWIARTW
+619 YDGNYNTGWIARTW
-633 SQRREFT
+633 SESRAFT
-640 FTFDQGYEMNYLIYV
+640 FTFDQEYEMNYLIYV
-655 PDLGMDVQNN
+655 PDLRNDPEKS
-665 NGKRYRDYLTR
+665 GKRYRDYFDS
-676 FNITINGQKIEE
+676 FNMWINGERVTN
-688 SKVSFEC
+688 VSFEK
-695 GKDNEYFIVKFPKTT
+695 GKDNTYFIVKFPKST
-710 VKTIAVEGVQWDGA
+710 VKSLTVEASQWAGA
-724 GNVSLS
+724 GNLSLT
-730 EIAFYQYGDLDDSI
+730 EVAFYEYGDLDDSI

-755 LAEGVDQDEID
+755 LAEGVDQDKINE
-766 ALRARANATD
+766 LRARASDAD

-800 SDLIVRTG
+800 SELNVRTG
-808 FTSRTASADEHFG
+808 FTSRTASADGQYG

-829 LGVSALSNQSISL
+829 LGLSALSNQSISL

-854 LVQWQHY
+854 LVQWQQY

-868 QSYTLHNGRNRIWL
+868 KSYELHNGRNRIWL

-949 PYVEALKAHV
+949 PYVEALKTHV
-959 SSLSFPNETARK
+959 SGLTFSNDTSKR
-971 TNTKNA
+971 TNTKNV

-1007 MTNQLYRAIVAW
+1007 MTNQLYRALVAW

-1085 LGETG
+1085 LGQTG

-1138 NMTGASRLEG
+1138 NMTGPSRLEG

-1187 ALKGAGSLN
+1187 ALKGAGSLD
-1196 FFNAFFTKWK
+1196 FFNEFFKKWK
-1206 SDAYSGASKDDRIA
+1206 AGEYSGASKDDRIA
-1220 LIASEITGKNLTEF
+1220 LIASEVTGKNLTEF

-1245 TLSKLKTYGAEDRE
+1245 TKSTLSSYDEEERE

-1272 AGKSK
+1272 AGESK
-1277 ASMTASVKAE
+1277 ASMTASVHAE

-1295 LTIEANGDADRVQ
+1295 LTITVSDDADRVQ

-1313 RNGTPCAFLMGDG
+1313 RNGTPIAFLMGDG

-1383 DEKTGNVLITVKN
+1383 DEKAGNVLITVK
-1396 PDSLLTVSG
+1396 DQTRLLSVSG
-1405 IKITGN
+1405 IKITGD
-1411 HVPSTGVLTVL
+1411 HVPSTGTLMVL
-1422 VSDKIHEIPT
+1422 VSDKVHEIPT

-1442 DLIPATPIVPEEE
+1442 DLIPATPIVPEDE

-1464 ETTPETTPTLPDTD
+1464 ETTPETEPTLPDID
-1478 SQPEAKPEAGED
+1478 GQPEAQPEAGED
-1490 GVQNENTVTTEQP
+1490 GVQNEDTVTTEPP

-1516 EQPAEDVTKPAEES
+1516 GQPAEDVTKPAEES

-1540 LEGEAVPLAD
+1540 LEGEAVPLAG

-1559 WTIAKMGSFTVNE
+1559 WTIAKMGSFTAND
-1572 SSDRDAFLTYL
+1572 SSDPTHSFLTYF

-1597 VKQIAISG
+1597 AKQIAISG

-1642 ETTEGEET
+1642 ETTKGTEK
-1650 IKAGTIVVTGS
+1650 IPAGTIVVTGS

-1716 GFFLFIPADQDAF
+1716 GFFLFIPADQEAF

-1735 HVDEHNHGETNEVII
+1735 HEDNHGANNEVII

-1761 VEGNNPR
+1761 VEGHDPR

-1781 ESMPS
+1781 ESMPN
-1786 IVLEQQEN
+1786 IILAE

>member
-124 AQEDENTYHLKFEAA
+124 AQEDENTYHLKFEAE

-236 DTASVAQAITGS
+236 DTATVAAEIES
-248 DKVEIQQGDVSSLFT
+248 KVEVKSGNVASLFT

-286 AQSAQETGVEMEQ
+286 AESAQETGVEMEQ

-385 IVPEHPAVEDVQV
+385 IVPEEPVVEDVQV

-520 YRVKGEGEF
+520 YRIKGEGEF
-529 TVLPSSYQSSAVITG
+529 TVLPSAYQSSAVITG

-569 AEGTPKLSD
+569 AESTPKLSE

-583 LPTVNRLDADDVIS
+583 LPTVNRLENSVITS
-597 SVTVPWDNTDYNV
+597 ATHPTSNV
-610 SKGSLPGSV
+610 HSGLSRGELPKSV
-619 YDENYRTSWIARTW
+619 YDGNYNTGWIARTW
-633 SQRREFT
+633 SESRAFT
-640 FTFDQGYEMNYLIYV
+640 FTFDKEYEMNYLIYV
-655 PDLGMDVQNN
+655 PDLRNDPEKS
-665 NGKRYRDYLTR
+665 GKRYRDYFDS
-676 FNITINGQKIEE
+676 FNMWINGERVTN
-688 SKVSFEC
+688 VSFEK
-695 GKDNEYFIVKFPKTT
+695 GKDNTYFIVKFPKST
-710 VKTIAVEGVQWDGA
+710 VKSLTVEASQWAGA
-724 GNVSLS
+724 GNLSLT
-730 EIAFYQYGDLDDSI
+730 EVAFYEYGDLDDSI

-755 LAEGVDQDEID
+755 LAEGVDQDKID
-766 ALRARANATD
+766 ALRARAKDAD
-776 AYYVNREVLLDELNN
+776 AYYVNREVLLDELDN

-800 SDLIVRTG
+800 SELNVRTG

-829 LGVSALSNQSISL
+829 LGLSALSNQSISL

-868 QSYTLHNGRNRIWL
+868 KSYELHNGRNRIWL

-940 ESERKALLT
+940 EDERKALLT

-971 TNTKNA
+971 TNTRNV

-1039 DSYQYPMQTR
+1039 DSYEYPMQTR

-1085 LGETG
+1085 LGQTG

-1178 HLAYDGEGN
+1178 HLAYDDEGN
-1187 ALKGAGSLN
+1187 ALKGAGSLD
-1196 FFNAFFTKWK
+1196 FFNEFFKKWK
-1206 SDAYSGASKDDRIA
+1206 AGEHSGASKDDRIA
-1220 LIASEITGKNLTEF
+1220 LIASEVTGKNLTEF

-1245 TLSKLKTYGAEDRE
+1245 TLSKLRTYGAEERE

-1272 AGKSK
+1272 AGESK

-1295 LTIEANGDADRVQ
+1295 LTIEAHGDADRVQ

-1313 RNGTPCAFLMGDG
+1313 RNGTPIAFLMGDG

-1383 DEKTGNVLITVKN
+1383 DEETGNVLITVK
-1396 PDSLLTVSG
+1396 DQTRLLSVSG

-1411 HVPSTGVLTVL
+1411 HVPSTGTLMVL
-1422 VSDKIHEIPT
+1422 VSDKVHEIPT
-1432 EQPTEDIPLV
+1432 TQPTESIPMTALV
-1442 DLIPATPIVPEEE
+1442 PATTIVPETD
-1455 EKQEAETLP
+1455 KTETTETTPETRP
-1464 ETTPETTPTLPDTD
+1464 ETTPE
-1478 SQPEAKPEAGED
+1478 AGAE
-1490 GVQNENTVTTEQP
+1490 GAQNEDAVTNQP
-1503 VVEED
+1503 AAEEGST
-1508 NAETEQPN
+1508 AAEQPN
-1516 EQPAEDVTKPAEES
+1516 EQPTVDTTQPTEDKVED
-1530 TTDTSEETVE
+1530 TDVVD
-1540 LEGEAVPLAD
+1540 LENEAVPLAG
-1550 LGEVEVQGD
+1550 LGQVEVQGD
-1559 WTIAKMGSFTVNE
+1559 WTIAKMGSFTANE
-1572 SSDRDAFLTYL
+1572 SSDPTRLFLTYF

-1597 VKQIAISG
+1597 AKQIAISG
-1605 IPTDVA
+1605 IPSDVA
-1611 LEDIH
+1611 LEDIQ

-1642 ETTEGEET
+1642 ETTEGTEK
-1650 IKAGTIVVTGS
+1650 IPAGTIVVTGS

-1688 TVSERTLS
+1688 TISERTLS

-1716 GFFLFIPADQDAF
+1716 GFFLFIPEDQEAF

-1735 HVDEHNHGETNEVII
+1735 HEDNHGANNEVII

-1761 VEGNNPR
+1761 VEGHDPR

-1781 ESMPS
+1781 ESMPN
-1786 IVLEQQEN
+1786 IILAE

>member
-10 GVLAASMGVGLLG
+10 GVLAASMGIGLLG
-23 SLPQAAAVSSVSAGK
+23 SLPQAAAVSSVSTGK
-38 NAVGTTQATGEIQAT
+38 NAVGTTQETGEIQAT

-92 TFSES
+92 TFSDG

-109 DQTVNYIDVNIRGLS
+109 DQTVNYIDVSIRGLS
-124 AQEDENTYHLKFEAA
+124 AQEDENTYHLKFEAE

-191 TNDSKTDLNGDGK
+191 TNDSKADLNGDGK

-236 DTASVAQAITGS
+236 DTATVAAEIES
-248 DKVEIQQGDVSSLFT
+248 KVEVKSGNVASLFT
-263 DDGQT
+263 DDGQA
-268 VTLVPKGG
+268 VTLMPK
-276 SGELELPIPL
+276 SGASELELPIPL
-286 AQSAQETGVEMEQ
+286 AQSAQESGVEMEQ

-306 ANPVEKGTVVAE
+306 ANPVEKGTVIAE
-318 LVNGEK
+318 LVNGEN
-324 IEVPFDH
+324 IEVPFDQ

-385 IVPEHPAVEDVQV
+385 IVPEEPVVEDVQV

-403 TAGAKQV
+403 TAGTKQV

-424 IYYGT
+424 IYYGA
-429 SADKLTN
+429 SADKLTS

-529 TVLPSSYQSSAVITG
+529 TALPNAYQSSATITG
-544 LKNDVTYEVQVYG
+544 LENDVTYEVQVYG

-583 LPTVNRLDADDVIS
+583 LPTVNRIENTHITSAS
-597 SVTVPWDNTDYNV
+597 YPTGNTDSRV
-610 SKGSLPGSV
+610 SKGELPGAV

-633 SQRREFT
+633 SQSRQFT

-688 SKVSFEC
+688 SKVSFER

-710 VKTIAVEGVQWDGA
+710 VNTIAVEGVQWDGA

-730 EIAFYQYGDLDDSI
+730 EIAFYQYGDLDNSI

-755 LAEGVDQDEID
+755 LAEGVDQDKID
-766 ALRARANATD
+766 ALRARASDAD
-776 AYYVNREVLLDELNN
+776 AYYVNREVLLDELDN

-800 SDLIVRTG
+800 SELNVRTG
-808 FTSRTASADEHFG
+808 FTSRTASADGQYG

-829 LGVSALSNQSISL
+829 LGLSALSNQSISL

-854 LVQWQHY
+854 LVQWQQY

-868 QSYTLHNGRNRIWL
+868 KSYELHNGRNRIWL

-929 NIQPSQWYGKS
+929 NIQPSQWYDKS

-949 PYVEALKAHV
+949 PYVEALKEHV

-971 TNTKNA
+971 TNTRNV

-1007 MTNQLYRAIVAW
+1007 MTNQLYRALVAW

-1085 LGETG
+1085 LGQTG

-1138 NMTGASRLEG
+1138 NMTGPSRLEG

-1187 ALKGAGSLN
+1187 ALKGAGSLD
-1196 FFNAFFTKWK
+1196 FFNEFFKKWK
-1206 SDAYSGASKDDRIA
+1206 AGEHSGASKDDRIA

-1245 TLSKLKTYGAEDRE
+1245 TLSKLKTYGTEDRE

-1272 AGKSK
+1272 AGESK
-1277 ASMTASVKAE
+1277 ASMTASVHAE

-1295 LTIEANGDADRVQ
+1295 LTIEAHGDADRVQ

-1313 RNGTPCAFLMGDG
+1313 RNGTPIAFLMGNG

-1369 YDKTIDPGE
+1369 YDKTIASDE
-1378 YTITR
+1378 YTIVR
-1383 DEKTGNVLITVKN
+1383 DEKNGNVLITVKD

-1405 IKITGN
+1405 IKITGDY
-1411 HVPSTGVLTVL
+1411 VPSKGTLMVL

-1442 DLIPATPIVPEEE
+1442 DLIPATPIVPEDE

-1464 ETTPETTPTLPDTD
+1464 ETTPETEPTLPDID
-1478 SQPEAKPEAGED
+1478 GQPEAQPEAGED
-1490 GVQNENTVTTEQP
+1490 GVQNEDTVTTEPP

-1508 NAETEQPN
+1508 SVETEQPN

-1530 TTDTSEETVE
+1530 TTDTSEEAVE
-1540 LEGEAVPLAD
+1540 LEGEAVPLAG

-1559 WTIAKMGSFTVNE
+1559 WTIAKMGSFTANE
-1572 SSDRDAFLTYL
+1572 SSDPTHSFLTYF

-1597 VKQIAISG
+1597 AKQIAISG

-1642 ETTEGEET
+1642 ETTEGTEK
-1650 IKAGTIVVTGS
+1650 IPAGTIVVTGS

-1716 GFFLFIPADQDAF
+1716 GFFLFIPADQEAF

-1735 HVDEHNHGETNEVII
+1735 HEDNHGANNEVII

-1761 VEGNNPR
+1761 VEGHDPR

-1781 ESMPS
+1781 ESMPN
-1786 IVLEQQEN
+1786 IILAE